1 VTSEHLLRLVEA
13 GDVDALLREV
23 SPQDVAEAWMRYHR
37 LGVNRDHDDLD
48 WWAVETWILREW
60 WDDEARV
67 RDGILRLV
75 ALADDDSDFGIIG
88 AAIQEGFVEGA
99 WHDESRVTWIEE
111 HADASEPFRRSLAN
125 VQIWGY
131 VSHDIARRV
140 EAAARTRLPRP
151 RDWRDPPATP

>member
-13 GDVDALLREV
+13 GDVDALLSEV

-37 LGVNRDHDDLD
+37 VGVNRSHDDVD
-48 WWAVETWILREW
+48 WWAVETWMLREW
-60 WDDEARV
+60 WADEARV

-75 ALADDDSDFGIIG
+75 ALAHDDSDFGIIG

-99 WHDESRVTWIEE
+99 AWNDASRVAWIEE
-111 HADASEPFRRSLAN
+111 HADGSEPFRRSLAN

-131 VSHDIARRV
+131 VPHDVAQRV
-140 EAAARTRLPRP
+140 EAAARTRLPR
-151 RDWRDPPATP
+151 RKD